1 MDYQVEIIT
10 DPILMEEQNK
20 VLREGIISFN
30 EPFLGSKPEKF
41 SVYAKDN
48 NRIIGGA
55 IVYAHTK
62 SIYIDVLWVD
72 NNYRGSGI
80 GADLL
85 NAVEKEALKRSI
97 SESTLDTFSFQAE
110 KFYLKQ
116 GYTHL
121 GTIKDYIEGYDRI
134 YLRKKLS

>member
-1 MDYQVEIIT
+1 
-10 DPILMEEQNK
+10 MEEQNK

-30 EPFLGSKPEKF
+30 EPFLGSKPESF
-41 SVYAKDN
+41 SVYANDN

-62 SIYIDVLWVD
+62 SIYIDILWVD

-85 NAVEKEALKRSI
+85 RGCP
-97 SESTLDTFSFQAE
+97 ES
-110 KFYLKQ
+110 
-116 GYTHL
+116 
-121 GTIKDYIEGYDRI
+121 RW
-134 YLRKKLS
+134 LRPDQST